1 MLARLRIGPKLLLAP
16 ALVLVLPIVSSS
28 GAWYAMVCQN
38 HSLVSI
44 VQVRAARDLASGNI
58 TARARLSRWKT

>member
-28 GAWYAMVCQN
+28 GAWYAMVRQN

-44 VQVRAARDLASGNI
+44 VQVRAARDLARGNI
-58 TARARLSRWKT
+58 TVRARLSRWKT